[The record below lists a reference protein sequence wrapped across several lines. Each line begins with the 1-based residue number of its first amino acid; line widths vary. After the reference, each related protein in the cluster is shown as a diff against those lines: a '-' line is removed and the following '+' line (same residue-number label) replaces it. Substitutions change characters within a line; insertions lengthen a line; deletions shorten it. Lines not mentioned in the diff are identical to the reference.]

1 MQATRVLAVGA
12 SDTSDNVKAKTQHR
26 APNPTDRQN
35 TWKLPA
41 YHLFDLGV
49 NHGFTIGNFDAT
61 LRGNMNNI
69 FNVEYVS
76 DAFDAS
82 SHSAAD
88 ADVFYGAGRTFSLG
102 LTVNF

>member
-1 MQATRVLAVGA
+1 
-12 SDTSDNVKAKTQHR
+12 
-26 APNPTDRQN
+26 
-35 TWKLPA
+35 
-41 YHLFDLGV
+41 
-49 NHGFTIGNFDAT
+49 
-61 LRGNMNNI
+61 MNNI